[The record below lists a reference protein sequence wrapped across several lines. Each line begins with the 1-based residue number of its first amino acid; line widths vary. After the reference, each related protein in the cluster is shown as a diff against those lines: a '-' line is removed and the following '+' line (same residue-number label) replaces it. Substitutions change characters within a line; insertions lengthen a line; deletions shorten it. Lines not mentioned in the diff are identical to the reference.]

1 MDKAVQGLLDFILF
15 LSPRRSMLEGPPL
28 ASSLKAD
35 CFLEAKTTVAI
46 FWQFNT
52 KPFGVSIF
60 IKCP

>member
-1 MDKAVQGLLDFILF
+1 
-15 LSPRRSMLEGPPL
+15 MLESPPL

-35 CFLEAKTTVAI
+35 WFLEAKTTVAI